1 MKHWVRSLK
10 GRRVGHTNKRR
21 AQAARPAA
29 TDAHRGVPYR
39 RVAGTILSVVGRE
52 VDLLAVRSVRCSRSP
67 RPSSDGSPPVWVF
80 GVYTV
85 GLASA
90 FRPNEVIHTP
100 PGTAFVYCS
109 ADSVDR
115 LLVLPISKK
124 LSSAAEAPTL
134 LSGRERIPIPLR
146 FTFTSAR
153 EPSGRSPGGRVHS
166 TN

>member
-1 MKHWVRSLK
+1 ML
-10 GRRVGHTNKRR
+10 
-21 AQAARPAA
+21 
-29 TDAHRGVPYR
+29 
-39 RVAGTILSVVGRE
+39 RE
-52 VDLLAVRSVRCSRSP
+52 QSSAWWAVKSISWPSGLGRCSRSP

-134 LSGRERIPIPLR
+134 LER
-146 FTFTSAR
+146 A
-153 EPSGRSPGGRVHS
+153 
-166 TN
+166 